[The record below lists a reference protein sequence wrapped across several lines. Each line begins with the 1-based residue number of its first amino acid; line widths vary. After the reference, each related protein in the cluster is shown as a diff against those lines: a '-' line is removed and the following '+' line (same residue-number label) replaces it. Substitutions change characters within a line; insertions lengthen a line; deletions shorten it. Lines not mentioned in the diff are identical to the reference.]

1 MLLETLRRIM
11 NHAVAYWSTA
21 PGCGQLRSQP
31 LPAPADDEVIVQTL
45 FSGVSRGTEALVC
58 NGRVPASEWL
68 RMRAPFQAGDFPYPV
83 KYGYANVGRVI
94 GGGADLLGQLVFC
107 LHPHQSHYVV
117 PASAVHRLPP
127 DLPAARAVL
136 AANLETALNAIW
148 DAALCPGDE
157 VRVVGAGSIGLLTA
171 WLAAQIPG
179 CCVQLIDIN
188 PERAAV
194 AEALGVPFA
203 LPAQARGEADAV
215 LHASGSQAGLQLC
228 LQLAGFE
235 ACITELS
242 WYGDQAPAVPL
253 GGAFHSQ
260 RLTLRASQVGSV
272 ATAQRARWTHRRRL
286 QVALGL
292 LRDPRLDALINSDGR
307 FSQLPTDMPRLAQAD
322 SGVIMHR
329 VIYD

>member
-1 MLLETLRRIM
+1 MLQDTLRKIM

-21 PGCGQLRSQP
+21 PGIGELRPQP
-31 LPAPADDEVIVQTL
+31 LPAPAVGEVIVQTL
-45 FSGVSRGTEALVC
+45 FSGVSRGTESLVC
-58 NGRVPASEWL
+58 NGRVPESEWS
-68 RMRAPFQAGDFPYPV
+68 RMRAPFQQGDFPFPV

-94 GGGADLLGQLVFC
+94 DGGPDLLGQLVFC
-107 LHPHQSHYVV
+107 LHPHQTRYVV
-117 PASAVHRLPP
+117 PANAVHPLPA

-136 AANLETALNAIW
+136 AANLETALNAVW
-148 DAALCPGDE
+148 DADLRPGDD

-171 WLAAQIPG
+171 WLAAQLPG
-179 CCVQLIDIN
+179 CAVQLIDIN
-188 PERAAV
+188 PARAAV
-194 AEALGVPFA
+194 ARALGVPFA
-203 LPAQARGEADAV
+203 LPQDARGNADAV
-215 LHASGSQAGLQLC
+215 LHASGSEAGLQLC

-242 WYGDQAPAVPL
+242 WYGDRTPALPL

-272 ATAQRARWTHRRRL
+272 AAVQRARWTHSRRL
-286 QVALGL
+286 RLALEL
-292 LRDPRLDALINSDGR
+292 LRDPRLDALIDSEGH
-307 FSQLPTDMPRLAQAD
+307 FSQLPTDMPRLAQAN